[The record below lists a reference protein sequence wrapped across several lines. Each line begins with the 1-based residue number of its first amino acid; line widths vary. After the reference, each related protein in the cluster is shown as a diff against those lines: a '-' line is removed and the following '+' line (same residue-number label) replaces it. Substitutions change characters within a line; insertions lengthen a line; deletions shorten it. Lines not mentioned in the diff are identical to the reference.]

1 MLVTLD
7 QVQRIDQI
15 NGVLEES
22 MNIQARY
29 WLVIFT
35 IMLALHGMANAH
47 GKHIVAAGD
56 HDFPPYEFIDEDGN
70 AAGLNVD
77 LLNAI
82 AEKVGLD
89 VEFRLGPWDIGREN
103 IVKGEIDVLPMYIAD
118 FRTPEIDFAT
128 PHVIIYHEIFIR
140 KSAPALRDISDLE
153 GRSVIVQKDAWVHES
168 LVDMGLEIDLVL
180 VESER
185 EALQLLA
192 DSLYDA
198 SLVSEVVG
206 RRILREHE
214 LDTLTTSGPPLFP
227 VEYAL
232 AVRSDNTEL
241 LAMLNEGLDSIKASG
256 QFNRIHERWLGRA
269 SELAPAPPQRP
280 IWPFMVLILV
290 VIIVL
295 FGWLRIRDAH
305 RSSAP
310 RMEHDFLQDAMTG
323 LPNRLGLEERLSE
336 YLKPDRSSSDSC
348 ALIHLDIDQ
357 FKLVNES
364 TDYQSG
370 DELINEIAELL
381 ESRFGND
388 GFLARPGSDEFCLLL
403 DMTDEARAREQ
414 AESVRQALERH
425 EFRIG
430 GELVNLTASIG
441 VAVIDDHIASI
452 GEMLKR
458 AEAACH
464 AAKEAG
470 RNRVHLYHPEDEAV
484 AQRHGQM
491 RWVRE
496 VVLALKEDR
505 LELHYQRIEPAR
517 ADPQAGLII
526 EILLRMRMTDGQVV
540 AAGEFVPAAEKYFIA
555 HRVDRWVLRSAF
567 KWLEQHRKNI
577 PGLERAFIN
586 ISARSLGD
594 DRFLPFV
601 LEQFEH
607 HDVPPELIGFELTET
622 AMMTHLQTGLRTID
636 RLRRLGCQF
645 ALDDFGVGSSSM
657 AYLKQLPV
665 DVLKIDGSFSRGAI
679 SNRRERTLLTEINGL
694 GHVLGKITVAEHVET
709 EEIRNLMAE
718 IGIDRVQGWAIGR
731 PEPLDE
737 LLLGRDQV

>member
-1 MLVTLD
+1 MP
-7 QVQRIDQI
+7 
-15 NGVLEES
+15 GES
-22 MNIQARY
+22 MSIQARF
-29 WLVIFT
+29 WTVIATFL
-35 IMLALHGMANAH
+35 LALPGMANAH
-47 GKHIVAAGD
+47 GERIVAAGD
-56 HDFPPYEFIDEDGN
+56 HDFPPYEFIDRDGN
-70 AAGLNVD
+70 PAGLNVD
-77 LLNAI
+77 LLSAI
-82 AEKVGLD
+82 GQEAGFE
-89 VEFRLGPWDIGREN
+89 VEFRLGPWEVGREA
-103 IVKGEIDVLPMYIAD
+103 IISGEIDVLPMYIAD
-118 FRTPEIDFAT
+118 FREPEIAFAT

-140 KSAPALRDISDLE
+140 QSTPELREFADLE

-168 LVDMGLEIDLVL
+168 LVDMGLNVNLVL

-185 EALQLLA
+185 EALQLLSE
-192 DSLYDA
+192 SLYDA
-198 SLVSEVVG
+198 ALVSEVVG

-214 LDTLTTSGPPLFP
+214 LDMLTTSGPPLFP

-241 LAMLNEGLDSIKASG
+241 LARLNEGLESIKASG
-256 QFNRIHERWLGRA
+256 QFNRIHERWLGRT
-269 SELAPAPPQRP
+269 SELAPAPAHRS
-280 IWPFMVLILV
+280 IWPFMIAALMM
-290 VIIVL
+290 IVL
-295 FGWLRIRDAH
+295 LFWWLRRRDAH
-305 RSSAP
+305 RSGAT
-310 RMEHDFLQDAMTG
+310 RMEHDFLHDAMTG
-323 LPNRLGLEERLSE
+323 LPNRLGLEKRLAE
-336 YLKPDRSSSDSC
+336 QLEPDRGSSDCC

-364 TDYQSG
+364 ADYQSG
-370 DELINEIAELL
+370 DELINEISELL
-381 ESRFGND
+381 KTRFGSE

-403 DMTDEARAREQ
+403 DSSDEMRAAEQ
-414 AESVRQALERH
+414 AESVRRALEQH
-425 EFRIG
+425 EFRID
-430 GELVNLTASIG
+430 GEIVSLTASVG

-470 RNRVHLYHPEDEAV
+470 RNRVHLYHPDDEAV

-505 LELHYQRIEPAR
+505 LELHFQRIEPAR
-517 ADPQAGLII
+517 PDPEAGLII
-526 EILLRMRMTDGQVV
+526 EILLRMRMNDGQVV

-555 HRVDRWVLRSAF
+555 HRVDRWVLRSTLN
-567 KWLEQHRKNI
+567 WLEQHRKGI
-577 PGLERAFIN
+577 SGLERGFIN

-607 HDVPPELIGFELTET
+607 HDVPPDLIGFELTET
-622 AMMTHLQTGLRTID
+622 AMMTHLQTGLRTIG
-636 RLRRLGCQF
+636 RLQRMGCQF
-645 ALDDFGVGSSSM
+645 ALDDFGVGTSSM

-665 DVLKIDGSFSRGAI
+665 DVLKIDGSFSRGAM
-679 SNRRERTLLTEINGL
+679 SNQRERTLLTEINGL

-709 EEIRNLMAE
+709 EDIRKLMAE

-737 LLLGRDQV
+737 LLLG